1 MRASLI
7 SSRNVLERAFE
18 LLRFDANP
26 AREAVL
32 LSQFKGFSDTSLL
45 LGLFAHGDDVA
56 RLDVV
61 RRNVHLL
68 AVDKDGA
75 VRNHLAGFS
84 ARGAEAHAVNHV
96 VQTGFKKGEKV
107 FTGVAGDT
115 FSFREVTTELT
126 FENAIKTLGLLRF
139 AHLSAVVGRAGSG
152 NLTVLARL
160 P

>member
-1 MRASLI
+1 M
-7 SSRNVLERAFE
+7 
-18 LLRFDANP
+18 
-26 AREAVL
+26 
-32 LSQFKGFSDTSLL
+32 
-45 LGLFAHGDDVA
+45 
-56 RLDVV
+56 
-61 RRNVHLL
+61 
-68 AVDKDGA
+68 
-75 VRNHLAGFS
+75 RNHLAGFS

-107 FTGVAGDT
+107 FTSVAGDT

-160 P
+160 GTDVLDLGLKRTTGALQIKINAFATRKLELRTEISCHLKLPLLSCRYPYIQSTCLSMHVDTGFNRKMKN

>member
-1 MRASLI
+1 MLFLPCVCGATAHYTELHKYIQAILAGVAFDDESFVDFVSDFI
-7 SSRNVLERAFE
+7 ASRNVLERAFE

-107 FTGVAGDT
+107 FTGVAG
-115 FSFREVTTELT
+115 R
-126 FENAIKTLGLLRF
+126 N
-139 AHLSAVVGRAGSG
+139 
-152 NLTVLARL
+152 
-160 P
+160 